1 MKDMWIGGERL
12 AVYSTDAMGSGAG
25 ILVRKILTLA
35 RQPLRRKR
43 LAAEAAADLLAARL
57 LVWRRGQY
65 GALRASGEL
74 MQAPAA
80 AHPLPGCFP
89 PIARD
94 IAWAV
99 NAAAPWMRHRTPCLI
114 DALAAA
120 RMLSRRS
127 IPWVLTV
134 GVGRDDQPDGLIAH
148 AWLSA
153 EGRVLTGRRAMRSV
167 TPMAAY
173 TNRRPIARLIAH
185 AS

>member
-1 MKDMWIGGERL
+1 
-12 AVYSTDAMGSGAG
+12 MGSGAG

-74 MQAPAA
+74 MQASTAVHQIPSGLA
-80 AHPLPGCFP
+80 

-94 IAWAV
+94 IGWAV
-99 NAAAPWMRHRTPCLI
+99 NAAAPWTRRRTPCLI

-120 RMLSRRS
+120 RMLSRRA

-153 EGRVLTGRRAMRSV
+153 DGRVLTGRRAMRSV
-167 TPMAAY
+167 TPMAVY
-173 TNRRPIARLIAH
+173 TNRGAIARRITH